1 MDSSCNDLSQIPLLE
16 KWAVTELQD
25 RNAHLRNLGDERV
38 VLHHLAFFI
47 LIAEVDRSKERMME
61 ILEERGLSF
70 MFPLLRV
77 QSELWRQI
85 QIEPSATAVFKW
97 IKEKVNEDLHH
108 TSGFIN
114 ILTTR

>member
-1 MDSSCNDLSQIPLLE
+1 MKKKNVSE
-16 KWAVTELQD
+16 KHKSRFLTCV
-25 RNAHLRNLGDERV
+25 
-38 VLHHLAFFI
+38 I
-47 LIAEVDRSKERMME
+47 EVDRSKERMME

-85 QIEPSATAVFKW
+85 QVDPSATAIFKW
-97 IKEKVNEDLHH
+97 IKEKVSDDLHH

-114 ILTTR
+114 ILTTRYV